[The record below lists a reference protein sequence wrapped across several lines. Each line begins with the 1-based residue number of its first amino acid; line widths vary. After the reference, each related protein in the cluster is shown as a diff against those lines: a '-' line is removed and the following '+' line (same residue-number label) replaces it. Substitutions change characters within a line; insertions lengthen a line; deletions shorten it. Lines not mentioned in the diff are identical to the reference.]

1 MGFLAEYYMKR
12 IQFNLNIKGE
22 NSEVVRKQVFAVDD
36 DITETEIENNLDDWA
51 DKYIE
56 LYWEIVE

>member
-1 MGFLAEYYMKR
+1 MGFLVEYYMKR
-12 IQFNLNIKGE
+12 IQFTLNIKGE
-22 NSEVVRKQVFAVDD
+22 NSEIVRKQVFAVND

-51 DKYIE
+51 DKYID

>member
-22 NSEVVRKQVFAVDD
+22 NSEIVRKQVFAVND
-36 DITETEIENNLDDWA
+36 DITEAEIENNLDDWA

-56 LYWEIVE
+56 LYWEIVG

>member
-22 NSEVVRKQVFAVDD
+22 NSEVVRKQVFVVDD
-36 DITETEIENNLDDWA
+36 DITETEIDNNLGYWA
-51 DKYIE
+51 DKYID